1 MKKLMQIFVSLLF
14 LPFLTVPA
22 LMDERY
28 WFVHGS
34 AMMNFSASNILSY
47 GASFHQAGR
56 YMPLSGYLRSI
67 HSYLGFEMMTGFG
80 IPLNIFEGIVHA
92 FFISVTF
99 LALYWYLVNIPIR
112 EKGHTKYLDKELAI
126 QLTLVTAF
134 IFGGMASIRWQHN
147 GLVAYVPMT
156 FLPLITAL
164 LLATIARKLLISH
177 KLRSDKNVI
186 IKLFCLSVLVSLW
199 ANLFYELAYV
209 CVVLVV
215 IACAQEFL
223 QSRDSR
229 ERKISIFHLSLY
241 ALTFLI
247 YWLPMRIH
255 LAAECLSV
263 ECYDGSQISVAG
275 IWDTFLLNLINPLPL
290 VGPYVD
296 FKAHALITELS
307 KFTIFVIVLIVIGA
321 NVFAFINLRASR
333 ASTNTGESQSDL
345 GISFHRILDLI
356 IGPISIGIVSA
367 LLMSVSIRA
376 QRLVELGN
384 PYRHAPI
391 LWLGYSLILSTL
403 LVWAF
408 NRYSRN
414 TMAIIMT
421 LVSVFMA
428 IQQLSSVNNSLVLQ
442 RSQTVILKIYDEL
455 IFPDFS
461 KQGNERRCSLQESFT
476 KELYVKTFIEPSK
489 SYFSKVLHYPY
500 CK

>member
-1 MKKLMQIFVSLLF
+1 MQIFVSLLF

-28 WFVHGS
+28 WFLQGS
-34 AMMNFSASNILSY
+34 AIMNFSASNILSY
-47 GASFHQAGR
+47 GASFHQPGR

-67 HSYLGFEMMTGFG
+67 HSYFGFEIMTGFG
-80 IPLNIFEGIVHA
+80 IPLSIFQGLVHA
-92 FFISVTF
+92 FFLSVTF
-99 LALYWYLVNIPIR
+99 LALYWYLINIPFR
-112 EKGHTKYLDKELAI
+112 EKDHTKYLDKKLAI
-126 QLTLVTAF
+126 QLTLATAF
-134 IFGGMASIRWQHN
+134 VFAGMASIRWQHN

-177 KLRSDKNVI
+177 KLRSDKKLI
-186 IKLFCLSVLVSLW
+186 IKLLCLSVLVSLW
-199 ANLFYELAYV
+199 TNLFYELAYV

-223 QSRDSR
+223 HSRDSR

-241 ALTFLI
+241 TLTFLI

-255 LAAECLSV
+255 LANECASIK
-263 ECYDGSQISVAG
+263 CYDGSQVSIAG
-275 IWDTFLLNLINPLPL
+275 AWDTFILNLINPLPL

-296 FKAHALITELS
+296 FKANALISELS
-307 KFTIFVIVLIVIGA
+307 AFAIFVIVVIVIGA
-321 NVFAFINLRASR
+321 NLVTFINLRASR
-333 ASTNTGESQSDL
+333 ATTKTSESQSHLDVN
-345 GISFHRILDLI
+345 FDRILDLV

-367 LLMSVSIRA
+367 LLMSVSIRS
-376 QRLVELGN
+376 QKLVELGN

-414 TMAIIMT
+414 TMAMIMAV
-421 LVSVFMA
+421 VSVIMV
-428 IQQLSSVNNSLVLQ
+428 IQQISSVNNSLVLQ
-442 RSQTVILKIYDEL
+442 RSQTIVLKIYDEL

-461 KQGNERRCSLQESFT
+461 EQGNERRCSLKESIT
-476 KELYVKTFIEPSK
+476 RELDIKTYIEPS
-489 SYFSKVLHYPY
+489 SAYFAKKLDYPY